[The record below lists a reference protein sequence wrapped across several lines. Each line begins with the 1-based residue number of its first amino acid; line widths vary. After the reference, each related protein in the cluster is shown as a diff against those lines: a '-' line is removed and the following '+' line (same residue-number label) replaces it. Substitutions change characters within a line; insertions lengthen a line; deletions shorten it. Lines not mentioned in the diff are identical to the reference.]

1 MPEISVIIPV
11 YNAEQHLPQCLD
23 SLVCQ
28 TFHNIEIICVDD
40 LSTDRSL
47 EIARSYAA
55 ADSRIQVHCLGANSR
70 QGAARNLG
78 LQVAHAPYIGF
89 VDSDDY
95 VAPDYFENLHKAIV
109 LHNVDIVIT
118 PYQLVDTEGIEIR
131 KNEKSTLFERTLG
144 LDWKDNC
151 VVSDTMQKLKCIRQF
166 MVMNKLYRK
175 MLIETVRFPEKTR
188 FEDVPFTMEAVCRAG
203 SVCTIPDGGYF
214 YRRHAASTT
223 SETDVVRFNELVAML
238 KMTNAYIS
246 QASMPLPE
254 KQFCRQVVVDN
265 LHYTIR
271 ALARSKSNL
280 SLQKVKQIRAILP
293 PASFVYLLWR
303 LFRKHMKTMVLVIIV
318 ITAACWGYMWL
329 TR

>member
-23 SLVCQ
+23 SLVRQ
-28 TFHNIEIICVDD
+28 TLYDIEIICIDD
-40 LSTDRSL
+40 ASTDRSL
-47 EIARSYAA
+47 EIARGYAA
-55 ADSRIQVHCLGANSR
+55 ADQRIQVHYLETNSR

-78 LQVAHAPYIGF
+78 LQVARAPYIGF
-89 VDSDDY
+89 VDSDDF
-95 VAPDYFENLHKAIV
+95 VRPDYFENLHKAIV

-131 KNEKSTLFERTLG
+131 KKEKRTLFERTLG

-151 VVSDTMQKLKCIRQF
+151 VVSDPMQKLKCIRQF

-175 MLIETVRFPEKTR
+175 TLIEAVRFPENTR

-203 SVCTIPDGGYF
+203 CVCTIPDGGYF

-223 SETDVVRFNELVAML
+223 SETDVVRFKELVAML
-238 KMTNAYIS
+238 KMTNTYIS
-246 QASMPLPE
+246 QSAMPLPE
-254 KQFCRQVVVDN
+254 EQFCRQVVTDN
-265 LHYTIR
+265 LHYTVR
-271 ALARSKSNL
+271 ALVRSKSNL
-280 SLQKVKQIRAILP
+280 NLQQVRQIRAILP
-293 PASFVYLLWR
+293 SSSFRYLIWR
-303 LFRKHMKTMVLVIIV
+303 LFRKYFKIAAVAALIIM
-318 ITAACWGYMWL
+318 AACWGYMWL